1 MKKPSA
7 GSFQYF
13 DLGLLVTTRCT
24 AACKH
29 CCFGCTPK
37 GDQLSGDVTMT
48 LAEMQSYVS
57 QAARLTPGGIG
68 RLGFSGGE
76 PFLLRNDLVEIVRFA
91 RELGTQRIE
100 CNTAVYWANSYK
112 AARQRLE
119 PLRAAGLDRLTIS
132 TDDFHTEF
140 IKLDNVRIALEVA
153 QELGIDVALN
163 SVVTKK
169 TRSQAQIL
177 KQIGEAAA
185 NVEHS
190 EWQCQPS
197 GVANDFIPLDD
208 LFLEPGIPHVP
219 CPAPNFVIRP
229 EGDAYFCCSPSGWK
243 PDLKLGNARHEPLE
257 TLWNRFRSR
266 EFNHIL
272 IQEGPAGFIP
282 AIERDGR
289 QHLLH
294 SRYVDVCHLCHH
306 LLSNAELR
314 QSVQDEVSRREVK
327 RASHLLQSL
336 LNATQPVQDKAH
348 LIPSTL

>member
-1 MKKPSA
+1 MKKIYA
-7 GSFQYF
+7 DKFQYF

-48 LAEMQSYVS
+48 LDEMKSYVS

-91 RELGTQRIE
+91 HELGTQRIE
-100 CNTAVYWANSYK
+100 CNTAVYWANSTK

-140 IKLDNVRIALEVA
+140 IKLDNVRIAVEVA

-163 SVVTKK
+163 SVITKK
-169 TRSQAQIL
+169 TRSQAAIL
-177 KQIGEAAA
+177 REIGQVAEG
-185 NVEHS
+185 VEHS

-197 GVANDFIPLDD
+197 GVAIDFIPLDD
-208 LFLEPGIPHVP
+208 LFLEPGIPQSS

-243 PDLKLGNARHEPLE
+243 PELKLGNARHEPLE
-257 TLWNRFRSR
+257 ILWNRFRSR
-266 EFNHIL
+266 ELNHIL
-272 IQEGPAGFIP
+272 IQEGPCGFIP

-289 QHLLH
+289 KQLLH
-294 SRYVDVCHLCHH
+294 TRYVDVCHLCHH
-306 LLSNAELR
+306 LLSNHELR
-314 QSVQDEVSRREVK
+314 QSVRDEVNRREVE
-327 RASHLLQSL
+327 RASFLLQSL
-336 LNATQPVQDKAH
+336 MNIPQPA
-348 LIPSTL
+348 

>member
-1 MKKPSA
+1 MKKNPSDL
-7 GSFQYF
+7 FQYF

-48 LAEMQSYVS
+48 LEEMKSYVS
-57 QAARLTPGGIG
+57 QAAQLTPGGIG

-76 PFLLRNDLVEIVRFA
+76 PFLLRDDLVEIVRFA

-100 CNTAVYWANSYK
+100 CNTAVYWANSHK

-119 PLRAAGLDRLTIS
+119 PLRDAGLDRLTIS

-140 IKLDNVRIALEVA
+140 IKLENVRIALEVA
-153 QELGIDVALN
+153 QELGIDVTIN

-169 TRSQAQIL
+169 TRSQADIL
-177 KQIGEAAA
+177 QQIGESAAGL
-185 NVEHS
+185 EHS

-197 GVANDFIPLDD
+197 GVANDFIPIED
-208 LFLEPGIPHVP
+208 LFLEPGIPQSP

-243 PDLKLGNARHEPLE
+243 PELKLGNARHEPLE
-257 TLWNRFRSR
+257 LLWNRFRGR
-266 EFNHIL
+266 ELNHIL
-272 IQEGPAGFIP
+272 IQEGPHGFIP

-289 QHLLH
+289 QPLLQTH
-294 SRYVDVCHLCHH
+294 YVDVCHLCHH
-306 LLSNAELR
+306 ILSDSELQ
-314 QSVQDEVSRREVK
+314 QSVRAEVSRREVE
-327 RASHLLQSL
+327 RASFLLQSL
-336 LNATQPVQDKAH
+336 MN
-348 LIPSTL
+348 IPSPIQDETHLVSA